1 MTGSESACDDAR
13 CGTIRL
19 LVVGQTPPP
28 FGGQAIM
35 VQALVDADLPGIE
48 TRHVRLA
55 FSKEMLNMGRPQLRK
70 VFHLLGVILRVWWQQ
85 LTFQPDVVY
94 YPPGGADRWPVVRDC
109 VTLLAIR
116 PFAKRFLLHFHAGGV
131 SDVWARGIRSA
142 PARALF
148 HRAFFG
154 VDAAVVLSRSNPP
167 DAQILEARRTYYV
180 TNGVAD
186 VSKRLPLPGA
196 DGNNDGALRVL
207 FVGVLLESKGVV
219 ELAQACAEA
228 WRRGHVFE
236 VCYVGQYS
244 PEMADRLVSIAGD
257 HVDRLHLKGVL
268 TGDRKWQEYACADI
282 FCFPSFFS
290 AEAVSLVLL
299 EAMMFSLPV
308 IATRWR
314 GNSETVVDGVT
325 GYLVEC
331 HDMGAIVQRL
341 EELVESRDLRI
352 GLGQAGR
359 RRFEEEYS
367 VATFLERMGA
377 VVRDV
382 VGQGSPVANDLR

>member
-1 MTGSESACDDAR
+1 MTGSESTYEDAQ
-13 CGTIRL
+13 CGRIRL
-19 LVVGQTPPP
+19 LIIGQTPPP

-35 VQALVDADLPGIE
+35 IQALVEADLPGIE
-48 TRHVRLA
+48 KRHVRLA
-55 FSKEMLNMGRPQLRK
+55 YSKEMLEMGRPQLRK
-70 VFHLLGVILRVWWQQ
+70 AFHLLGVILRVWWQQ
-85 LTFQPDVVY
+85 LTFRPDVVY
-94 YPPGGADRWPVVRDC
+94 YPPGGADKWPVVRDC

-116 PFAKRFLLHFHAGGV
+116 PFTRRLLLHIHAGGV
-131 SDVWARGIRSA
+131 SGVWERGIGSA

-148 HRAFFG
+148 RRAFFG
-154 VDAAVVLSRSNPP
+154 ADAAVVLSRSNPP
-167 DAQILEARRTYYV
+167 DGQILEARRTYYV
-180 TNGVAD
+180 TNGIAD
-186 VSKRLPLPGA
+186 VSNRVPSPAA
-196 DGNNDGALRVL
+196 DGDRDGELTVL
-207 FVGVLLESKGVV
+207 FVGVLLESKGVI
-219 ELAQACAEA
+219 ELAQACAEV
-228 WRRGHVFE
+228 WRRGHAFE

-244 PEMADRLVSIAGD
+244 PEIADRLEGITAD
-257 HVDRLHLKGVL
+257 HADRLHLKGVL
-268 TGDRKWQEYACADI
+268 TGDRKWQEYARADI

-331 HDMGAIVQRL
+331 HDVRNLARRL
-341 EELVESRDLRI
+341 EELVDSRDLRVR
-352 GLGQAGR
+352 LGEAGR

-367 VATFLERMGA
+367 VATFIERMGA

-382 VGQGSPVANDLR
+382 MGQRSTTADDLR